1 MVLINFKP
9 KFSPLKFL
17 KFMVNFDIKLKANTN
32 FGTKYL
38 QTKYWYKWFIRIWP
52 PSWLGKK
59 IHMPNLV
66 HFHETN
72 L

>member
-1 MVLINFKP
+1 
-9 KFSPLKFL
+9 
-17 KFMVNFDIKLKANTN
+17 MVNFDIKFKANTN

-38 QTKYWYKWFIRIWP
+38 QTKYWFKWFIRIWP

-59 IHMPNLV
+59 IHMPNLA